1 MSGRVPDRAPAVDE
15 GVFRVLRVLA
25 PLDAPMAR
33 SELLRRAGEPHSVV
47 AALEKEHPAWLARS
61 GEKLAISDLGRALVE
76 AELARRRPSLG
87 LDALEAALREVT
99 RERPRVKRELD
110 QVHLTL
116 ASVARRATR
125 LVEAGEPGRGLL
137 FLGDDDLASLALRL
151 LGHDATVLDVDD
163 ELVGFL
169 VERGIDART
178 HDLREPLPRPLR
190 GAFGAV
196 FSDPPYAPEGF
207 GLFGSRAVEALRSDD
222 ARYWVA
228 FGWSRR
234 ASERGLAKQAQLT
247 ELGFVAEEVVP
258 DFGTYEGAESLGA
271 KSALWICRRTPKA
284 KPLPARGEGELYTRR
299 RPKKKSAADPADP
312 TKKPR

>member
-1 MSGRVPDRAPAVDE
+1 MALDE

-25 PLDAPMAR
+25 PERVAMAR

-47 AALEKEHPAWLARS
+47 AALEKEHPALLAQT
-61 GEKLAISDLGRALVE
+61 GDKLAISEDGRGVLA
-76 AELARRRPSLG
+76 AELARRRPALG
-87 LDALEAALREVT
+87 LEVLETALRDTT

-137 FLGDDDLASLALRL
+137 FLGDDDLTSLALRL

-163 ELVGFL
+163 ELVDFL
-169 VERGIDART
+169 GARGIDARL
-178 HDLREPLPRPLR
+178 HDLREPLPTALR

-207 GLFGSRAVEALRSDD
+207 GLFGSRAVEALRVDD

-234 ASERGLAKQAQLT
+234 ASERGLAKQSQLT

-284 KPLPARGEGELYTRR
+284 KPLRARGEGELYTRR
-299 RPKKKSAADPADP
+299 APKKK
-312 TKKPR
+312 RR